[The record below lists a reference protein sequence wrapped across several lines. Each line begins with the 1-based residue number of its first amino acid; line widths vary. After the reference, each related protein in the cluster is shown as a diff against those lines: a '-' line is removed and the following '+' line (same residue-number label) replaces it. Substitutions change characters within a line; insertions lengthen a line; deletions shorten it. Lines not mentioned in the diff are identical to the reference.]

1 MTPHYD
7 YSVITGDRLGEP
19 LAREL
24 AGLFSSAYG
33 KWSRR
38 SPVNAGKNIRL
49 GARYYLENYS
59 SRQYRIATCRDGGRL
74 IAQAVYLERKT
85 PRGAVSL
92 VVQLVVD
99 GKYRRQGV
107 ATTLLHAI
115 WGFSDFYAW
124 GIVTSSPCTVEALE
138 AATFRRCDAGHIS
151 RNARFI
157 AREVLPS
164 VLFLA
169 NSKWCVDGC
178 SSVVDTRFFTDRT
191 SMPVA
196 RRRVEGRL
204 GRIAEGEEWLAFTFR
219 EQDLDLV
226 DAYSQVIECSGRFVA
241 EAYRRQPQS
250 RQRWAA
256 RTSEEIDS
264 LLRWLPEVELD
275 TPICDFGA
283 GTGRHMSE
291 LRRRGFVNVEGLDF
305 ALARDGA
312 DAGVVHADCRS
323 WKSAKRYG
331 LILCLY
337 DVVGSFA
344 DDRAN
349 LAILKN
355 IARHLRKGGF
365 AAISVANAAFMD
377 ASASRTVDAADRR
390 KLVKSV
396 FRLSPSHVMATTG
409 ELLSAK
415 GTLRDPSKGLYYHK
429 EQFAEGEGLPG
440 EYLVVDRRYRAG
452 EIEFLVSKSG
462 LRVVMRHYVRAGF
475 GEDLAE
481 HEGKEILLI
490 AKKETNKR
498 RKTR

>member
-7 YSVITGDRLGEP
+7 YSVITGDKLGEQ

-38 SPVNAGKNIRL
+38 SPLNAGRNIRL

-59 SRQYRIATCRDGGRL
+59 GRQYRIATCRDGGRL

-85 PRGAVSL
+85 PRGDVSL

-138 AATFRRCDAGHIS
+138 AATFRRCDAGRIS
-151 RNARFI
+151 KNARFV
-157 AREVLPS
+157 AREVFPS
-164 VLFLA
+164 VPFLA
-169 NSKWCVDGC
+169 KSEWRTDGR

-219 EQDLDLV
+219 DQPLDLV
-226 DAYSQVIECSGRFVA
+226 DAYSQVIECSGRRF
-241 EAYRRQPQS
+241 
-250 RQRWAA
+250 
-256 RTSEEIDS
+256 
-264 LLRWLPEVELD
+264 
-275 TPICDFGA
+275 
-283 GTGRHMSE
+283 
-291 LRRRGFVNVEGLDF
+291 
-305 ALARDGA
+305 
-312 DAGVVHADCRS
+312 
-323 WKSAKRYG
+323 
-331 LILCLY
+331 
-337 DVVGSFA
+337 
-344 DDRAN
+344 
-349 LAILKN
+349 
-355 IARHLRKGGF
+355 
-365 AAISVANAAFMD
+365 
-377 ASASRTVDAADRR
+377 
-390 KLVKSV
+390 VKSV

-409 ELLSAK
+409 EFLSAK
-415 GTLRDPSKGLYYHK
+415 GTLRDPGKGLYYHK
-429 EQFAEGEGLPG
+429 EQFTEGEGLPG

-452 EIEFLVSKSG
+452 AIESLVSRSG

-475 GEDLAE
+475 GEALSE
-481 HEGKEILLI
+481 REGKEILLI